1 VHVTARADYA
11 LRAVVQLAVAPGWT
25 ATRQQLS
32 DAQGVPP
39 KFLESIL
46 IDLRRAGLLEA
57 QRGARGGYRL
67 SNPPDKIAL
76 ADVIRAVEGPLAAV
90 RGAPPEDTS
99 YAGPAATLTDVWVAL
114 RASMRTVLEST
125 TVADVVAGTLPPR
138 VRALLE
144 EPHAWERR

>member
-11 LRAVVQLAVAPGWT
+11 LRAVAQLAASPEWT

-32 DAQGVPP
+32 EAQGVPA

-67 SNPPDKIAL
+67 SHPPDTVSL

-90 RGAPPEDTS
+90 RGAPPEDTK
-99 YAGPAATLTDVWVAL
+99 YAGPAAALTDVWVAL
-114 RASMRTVLEST
+114 RASMRTVLEAT
-125 TVADVVAGTLPPR
+125 TVADVVAGTLPPH
-138 VRALLE
+138 VRSLLQ
-144 EPHAWERR
+144 EPHAWARR

>member
-11 LRAVVQLAVAPGWT
+11 LRAVVQLAGSEGWT
-25 ATRQQLS
+25 GTRHRLS
-32 DAQGVPP
+32 EAQGVPA

-67 SNPPDKIAL
+67 SRPPDEISL

-99 YAGPAATLTDVWVAL
+99 YVGAAAALTDVWVAL
-114 RASMRTVLEST
+114 RASMRSVLEAT
-125 TVADVVAGTLPPR
+125 TIADVVAGTLPQH
-138 VRALLE
+138 VQALLK

>member
-11 LRAVVQLAVAPGWT
+11 LRAVLQLAVAPDWT
-25 ATRQQLS
+25 GTRHQLS
-32 DAQGVPP
+32 EAQAVPA

-57 QRGARGGYRL
+57 QRGSRGGYRL
-67 SNPPDKIAL
+67 SSPPERISL

-90 RGAPPEDTS
+90 RGAPPEDTR
-99 YAGPAATLTDVWVAL
+99 YAGPAAPLTDVWVAL
-114 RASMRTVLEST
+114 RASMRSVLEETS
-125 TVADVVAGTLPPR
+125 VADVVDGTLPHH
-138 VRALLE
+138 VRSLLE

>member
-1 VHVTARADYA
+1 MHVTARADYA
-11 LRAVVQLAVAPGWT
+11 LRAVAQLAAAPERT

-32 DAQGVPP
+32 EAQNVPA

-67 SNPPDKIAL
+67 SNPPDKISL

-90 RGAPPEDTS
+90 RGAPPEDTR
-99 YAGPAATLTDVWVAL
+99 YAGPAAPLTDVWVAL
-114 RASMRTVLEST
+114 RASMRIVLEAT
-125 TVADVVAGTLPPR
+125 TVADVVAGTLPAH
-138 VRALLE
+138 VRALLQ